1 MFEKQVDLADIRER
15 LDLMESALRRTDRAL
30 RRWRLTALA
39 GLSLAV
45 VVVAAGALAEPAKEL
60 SVRTLRLVDRGGKER
75 IVLTAEEGIP
85 DMTFLD
91 PAGKGRLTLDITED
105 RVPVLLFSE
114 SGEQKNGMS
123 LGIGEEEGPMLQ
135 FFDIKGKKRIMLAA
149 PPKGKP
155 YLRFQDEAGKLLARF
170 P

>member
-1 MFEKQVDLADIRER
+1 MFERQVDLADIRER

-30 RRWRLTALA
+30 RRWRLAALA

-45 VVVAAGALAEPAKEL
+45 VGVAAGALAEPAKEL

-91 PAGKGRLTLDITED
+91 PAGKGRLTLDITQD

-114 SGEQKNGMS
+114 AGEEKNGVS
-123 LGIGEEEGPMLQ
+123 LGFGEEEGPMLQ
-135 FFDIKGKKRIMLAA
+135 FLDIKGKKRIIIAA

-155 YLRFQDEAGKLLARF
+155 YLRFNDEAGKLLARY

>member
-1 MFEKQVDLADIRER
+1 VAESQACEQEILRR
-15 LDLMESALRRTDRAL
+15 LDRMERAL
-30 RRWRLTALA
+30 RRWKLGALA
-39 GLSLAV
+39 SLSLAV
-45 VVVAAGALAEPAKEL
+45 VGVATGALAEPAKEL

-114 SGEQKNGMS
+114 SGEAKNGVS
-123 LGIGEEEGPMLQ
+123 LGFGEEEGPMLQ
-135 FFDIKGKKRIMLAA
+135 FLDIKGKKRIMLAA

-155 YLRFQDEAGKLLARF
+155 YLRFQDEEGKLLARF